1 VTLEPLSEK
10 FKQDIAEKRRNQS
23 DPEVLLM
30 FGLQGGVRRLYWR
43 RGAGMGQKWE
53 IRAVKIWLLATIV
66 STVAVGIAQVNQPHT
81 IRQPGLVLEYDRAIS
96 TLQRGIVL
104 NWSDP
109 QLYLHAFDR
118 MSRTGT
124 EGEPLTG
131 EYDVVRR
138 VLAAQLSSFAQAST
152 VWDEQPPVRVRQMQ
166 RVQSAL
172 QSLSLAR
179 EVLLVVTEPP
189 SASPSHSSR

>member
-1 VTLEPLSEK
+1 MLRGPL
-10 FKQDIAEKRRNQS
+10 
-23 DPEVLLM
+23 V
-30 FGLQGGVRRLYWR
+30 
-43 RGAGMGQKWE
+43 GAALFA
-53 IRAVKIWLLATIV
+53 I
-66 STVAVGIAQVNQPHT
+66 AVGSTPAQQVNLPHP
-81 IRQPGLVLEYDRAIS
+81 ISQPGLVLEYDRAIYL
-96 TLQRGIVL
+96 LQRGIAQQ
-104 NWSDP
+104 WSDAE
-109 QLYLHAFDR
+109 LYLHAFDR

-138 VLAAQLSSFAQAST
+138 RLAAQLSSFPHTST

-172 QSLSLAR
+172 LSLSLAR

-189 SASPSHSSR
+189 SASPSRSSK